1 MLIVVYWEGALVL
14 VFFKNLIGGSDA
26 HILIEN
32 TAVENSAFYF
42 LFIDIRG
49 QIMHLSL
56 EMLLLE
62 LAFFNSTTW
71 YKYLFYN
78 QNLLCVKAVLK
89 KKLQISVLF
98 TRMRD
103 NLWIH
108 LKSAIFCPHRD
119 VHNPQ
124 RCGSSAN
131 ICGKTNEM
139 CALL

>member
-1 MLIVVYWEGALVL
+1 MYWEGALVL
-14 VFFKNLIGGSDA
+14 VFFKNFIGDSDA

-71 YKYLFYN
+71 YKYFTIRT
-78 QNLLCVKAVLK
+78 CFVLK
-89 KKLQISVLF
+89 LCLKKNYKF
-98 TRMRD
+98 PY
-103 NLWIH
+103 
-108 LKSAIFCPHRD
+108 F
-119 VHNPQ
+119 
-124 RCGSSAN
+124 
-131 ICGKTNEM
+131 
-139 CALL
+139 LLEWEIIYEYT